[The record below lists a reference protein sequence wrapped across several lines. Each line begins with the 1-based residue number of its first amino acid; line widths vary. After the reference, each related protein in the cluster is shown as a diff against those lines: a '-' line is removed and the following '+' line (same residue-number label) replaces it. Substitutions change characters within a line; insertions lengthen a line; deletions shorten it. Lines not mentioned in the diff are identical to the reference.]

1 MTKVYLWA
9 KKIKNARLFSNGQV
23 PIIVEGV
30 DGRIAKEAD
39 MNKSFLKEIKWEAA
53 SRYIACIFGAA
64 LYGIGL
70 NIFVGPIELYM
81 GGVTGIA
88 QIGNM
93 LSSQLFGIHA
103 NMTGYVIFIINV
115 PLLFVA
121 YKYMNRVFFIKTVL
135 TIIAETL
142 AFSWIPIPAA
152 PLVNDPL
159 TLSIIGGIISGFGC
173 GFILRYG
180 GSSGGV
186 DILGVYAA
194 MKNPNISVGRISLMI
209 SAVVFI
215 FCFFVYP
222 FETVIYSVIYTLVT
236 TFVYEKVYLQNIKVS
251 VLVITK
257 QPENW
262 VYINNVLKR
271 GATVWRGVGAYSGK
285 DTYIIFSVVS
295 KYEMPILRRYLR
307 EKDPNSFMVA
317 WDQVTVNGHFQSHL
331 FS

>member
-1 MTKVYLWA
+1 MKGFALRSRA
-9 KKIKNARLFSNGQV
+9 QRFE
-23 PIIVEGV
+23 P
-30 DGRIAKEAD
+30 
-39 MNKSFLKEIKWEAA
+39 A
-53 SRYIACIFGAA
+53 SRYLLCIFGAV

-70 NIFVGPIELYM
+70 NIFVGPIHLYM

-88 QIGNM
+88 QIGNT
-93 LSSQLFGIHA
+93 LSSQLLGIQM
-103 NMTGYVIFIINV
+103 NMTGYVVFIINI
-115 PLLFVA
+115 PLLFMA
-121 YKYMNRVFFIKTVL
+121 YKYMNRIFFVKTII
-135 TIIAETL
+135 TIIAEMA

-152 PLVNDPL
+152 PLLDDPL
-159 TLSIIGGIISGFGC
+159 TLSVIGGIISGFGC
-173 GFILRYG
+173 GLILRYG

-194 MKNPNISVGRISLMI
+194 MKNPNISVGTLSLI
-209 SAVVFI
+209 LSALVFVY
-215 FCFFVYP
+215 CAFVYP
-222 FETVIYSVIYTLVT
+222 FETVAYSVIYTLIT

-257 QPENW
+257 QPEHW
-262 VYINNVLKR
+262 VYINNVLQR
-271 GATVWRGVGAYSGK
+271 GATFWRGIGAYSGT